1 MGTPIFG
8 FKTEVLPN
16 ATYPI
21 QVAIYRND
29 NCTVQATSFG
39 IPVVIGCLGT
49 KQAGGPSRKERASSL
64 SGGRQSRQTR

>member
-39 IPVVIGCLGT
+39 IPVVIG
-49 KQAGGPSRKERASSL
+49 
-64 SGGRQSRQTR
+64 